1 MSNNDW
7 VHEGTPRE
15 PDWSAEQDDYG
26 VPVSPGEWDDYA
38 EEQAVPV
45 PEPPQSVAA
54 AQEPGPVVAATA
66 DEPAPEPEPEIAPEP
81 EPEVAPEPEPEVAP
95 ESEPEIAPEPEP
107 EIAPEPEPEMVPEP
121 EPEAEPEIA
130 PEPEPEMEPEPEP
143 EPEPEIAPEPDP
155 DETQVRPRPD
165 AEAVVPPELAAPTAE
180 TDMSLVDEVEPAPE
194 ESDLEPDQ
202 EGLGAAAAVM
212 AAGAGGGAAIAGL
225 YRPDAEDTQIIDAP
239 QRRSLEDEVAE
250 EERVAQQLRAEK
262 EARDQRLGLVATSEA
277 NALREAPPAPRRGVG
292 GFGSFGLLVLR
303 LVVAAILGIVG
314 YQILSDIDATTELLS
329 RTLIPE
335 PRTVAWV
342 LGFALAVM
350 AVLLVIGMAVRVVG
364 LLLTVIAIGSLV
376 FIRWGSFSIF
386 VEGVEGF
393 IGDKDLLLAAVGIL
407 FFSLGG
413 GKAGV
418 DGAISASRHHAREAK
433 RS

>member
-45 PEPPQSVAA
+45 PEPPQSAA

-81 EPEVAPEPEPEVAP
+81 EPEIAPEP
-95 ESEPEIAPEPEP
+95 EPEIAPEPEP
-107 EIAPEPEPEMVPEP
+107 EIAPEPESEPEMVPEP
-121 EPEAEPEIA
+121 EPEPD
-130 PEPEPEMEPEPEP
+130 PEPEA
-143 EPEPEIAPEPDP
+143 EIAPEPDP

-165 AEAVVPPELAAPTAE
+165 AEAVVPPELAVPTAE

-194 ESDLEPDQ
+194 EPDLEQDQ